1 MSRMRL
7 LTRPRPSVAPLG
19 FLIRAVLAA
28 TLVACGGGSGSGL
41 TGGGG
46 AGGGHTT
53 GGNGTGGASLTGSAK
68 PTCADTGGPTGPTP
82 IARADTAGALGPDG
96 RTFLMYG
103 GDTAVAVCGGIPGHK
118 HVGDTWL
125 LDAGCGTWKE
135 ITPGT
140 SPGARARHSLALDA
154 AHGRAL
160 LFGGR
165 TRTGG
170 SGPYTLFADVW
181 AFDFK
186 TSAWSPIATTGAGPS
201 PRSNAAIAVSGDKLV
216 VFGGNTSTSGLSFAP
231 QNDTYAMDLA
241 TGTWTKLAPSGPP
254 TARLFHAMTA
264 DPGAH
269 RVYVH
274 AGGDANAFQGPFF
287 ADLWAL
293 DLDALS
299 FTDLHANNG
308 GDGTGRI
315 KLGLAATAGKSGTA
329 VYAFGGHDDGAIGN
343 RNDVLEVDV
352 SAASPAWTA
361 VRHGDVA
368 GKPATSPCAFPP
380 DFTTEDKASPERRS
394 AFAFGARADGAAFVV
409 VGGDSD
415 CGVLGDAW
423 WFDTA
428 AGAWTPIRQTLVG
441 LTCLRTG
448 STTCSGLCG

>member
-1 MSRMRL
+1 MPSAHPARCAVDPSGL
-7 LTRPRPSVAPLG
+7 LLG
-19 FLIRAVLAA
+19 AALAA
-28 TLVACGGGSGSGL
+28 ALLSSLVACGGGGNGHL
-41 TGGGG
+41 GTGG
-46 AGGGHTT
+46 AGGAGHA
-53 GGNGTGGASLTGSAK
+53 TGGAGGVSPGGSAK
-68 PTCADTGGPTGPTP
+68 PTCADTGGPSGPTP
-82 IARADTAGALGPDG
+82 VARADTAGVLGPDG
-96 RTFLMYG
+96 RTFLLYG
-103 GDTAVAVCGGIPGHK
+103 GDTAVPVCGGIPSHA

-135 ITPGT
+135 ITASPSPGT
-140 SPGARARHSLALDA
+140 RARHSMALDA

-186 TSAWSPIATTGAGPS
+186 SSAWSQLATTGAGPS
-201 PRSNAAIAVSGDKLV
+201 GRSNAAIAVSGDKLI
-216 VFGGNTSTSGLSFAP
+216 VFGGNTSTSGLSFNP
-231 QNDTYAMDLA
+231 QSDAYAMDLA
-241 TGTWTKLAPSGPP
+241 SGAWTKLAPSGPP
-254 TARLFHAMTA
+254 TARLFHAMAA
-264 DPGAH
+264 DPVAH

-293 DLDALS
+293 DLDAMS
-299 FTDLHANNG
+299 WTDLHAKNG

-315 KLGLAATAGKSGTA
+315 KLGLAATVGKSGTA
-329 VYAFGGHDDGAIGN
+329 VYAFGGHDDGALGN
-343 RNDVLEVDV
+343 RNDVLSIDL
-352 SAASPAWTA
+352 SAASPAWAA
-361 VRHGDVA
+361 VQQGDVP
-368 GKPATSPCAFPP
+368 GQPATGPCTFPP
-380 DFTTEDKASPERRS
+380 DFTTEDMKSPERRS

-423 WFDTA
+423 WFDA
-428 AGAWTPIRQTLVG
+428 AVGAWTPIRQTLVG

-448 STTCSGLCG
+448 SSTCSGLCG